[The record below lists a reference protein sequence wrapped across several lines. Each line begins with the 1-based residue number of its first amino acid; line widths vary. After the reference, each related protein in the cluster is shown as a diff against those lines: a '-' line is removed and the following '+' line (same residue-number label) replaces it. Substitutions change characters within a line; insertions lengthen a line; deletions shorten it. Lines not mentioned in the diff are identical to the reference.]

1 MFEKNDTHEKVI
13 GIIAETLKMD
23 KESVKPETTF
33 EGLGADSLDRLEI
46 IMKIEETFGVDI
58 SDEQEAKIDS
68 INNAVEAIH
77 ALRKK

>member
-1 MFEKNDTHEKVI
+1 MFEKNDTHEKVTD
-13 GIIAETLKMD
+13 IIAEILKID
-23 KESVKPETTF
+23 KESIKPEANF

-58 SDEQEAKIDS
+58 SDEQEAKINS
-68 INNAVEAIH
+68 IQDAVNAIH